1 MDTWLIVVLAVG
13 AVVVIGLLLLG
24 AKKGKGK
31 RQQKRDLRG
40 QARRERIEAEK
51 HRARAEVAEESARER
66 AERDQ
71 LEAELRER
79 RAREI
84 DPDTR

>member
-1 MDTWLIVVLAVG
+1 MDTWLIVVLAVA
-13 AVVVIGLLLLG
+13 AVIVIGLLILG
-24 AKKGKGK
+24 RRKGEAK
-31 RQQKRDLRG
+31 RQRRG
-40 QARRERIEAEK
+40 HARRERIEAEK

-71 LEAELRER
+71 LEAELHER